1 MANMKCLVCGK
12 AVNEN
17 NYNFNNEAFISK
29 NEKYKIIYCP
39 FCGASS
45 IYFSRANEVYSVN
58 PKELNKDTIKIIDHA
73 VKLEVFNG
81 DFYLKAAKMCKSD
94 NLKDMFK
101 ALSNVEYE
109 HAKIHMRL
117 GGFNERPVLR
127 NMDYSSYNTDDKLL
141 KASSMREEHAV
152 KYYNK
157 YSMEVNNEIIS
168 KVFKILC
175 DVEKIHIQL
184 TLNKI

>member
-1 MANMKCLVCGK
+1 MISMKCLVCGK

-45 IYFSRANEVYSVN
+45 IYFSKENEVYNVKPSEL
-58 PKELNKDTIKIIDHA
+58 KESTLKIIDHA
-73 VKLEVFNG
+73 VKLEIFNG
-81 DFYLKAAKMCKSD
+81 DFYLKAAETCNSN
-94 NLKDMFK
+94 NLKAMFK

-117 GGFNERPVLR
+117 GGFNEKPILMD
-127 NMDYSSYNTDDKLL
+127 MDYSRYDTDDKLL
-141 KASSMREEHAV
+141 KAASMREEHAV

-157 YSMEVNNEIIS
+157 YSREVNNEVLS
-168 KVFKILC
+168 KIFKILC
-175 DVEKIHIQL
+175 DVEKMHIQL

>member
-12 AVNEN
+12 AINEN

-45 IYFSRANEVYSVN
+45 IYFSKTNEVYSVN
-58 PKELNKDTIKIIDHA
+58 PKELNENTIKIIDHA

-81 DFYLKAAKMCKSD
+81 DFYLKAAKMCNSD
-94 NLKDMFK
+94 NLKSMFK

-127 NMDYSSYNTDDKLL
+127 NMNYSSYNTDDKLL
-141 KASSMREEHAV
+141 KAASMREEHAV

-157 YSMEVNNEIIS
+157 YSMEVNNEVLS

-175 DVEKIHIQL
+175 DVEKMHMQL